1 MYRMLIVDDEKIIVD
16 GLFEML
22 LEQEGDRLSLYKAS
36 SAREALAI
44 MGDRK
49 IDILMSDIKMPKM
62 TGLELGDIVRQSWP
76 ECQIIYLTG
85 FDDFHFIHHA
95 VKNGAQN
102 YVLKSEGDDQIL
114 ISVRQAIDELEAR
127 TEMNSLLIKANDIR
141 RQQIAH
147 HRSMYF
153 TDLLEDQLPENEMT
167 ESAFGTLGLT
177 IDASKQIRLV
187 IGRLDTDG
195 NAIRIKD
202 KDILFAALASVC
214 DRFLS
219 PFIRFDQVVYSR
231 ELFVMLIQPAEEE
244 ANMSEERIRSFVEG
258 TFETISQTADKS
270 TGYTFSFAIGAKAM
284 QLNEVPIQF
293 AKLRGLLSHFYGEK
307 QIIVHERNMS
317 FLIEGILQ
325 SDSRGQVELYLK
337 KASMLDTYLETGRKN
352 EVLQVLAELRALTC
366 QLTNGDRF
374 LEMYYATVLRFM
386 TVVNN
391 YGLRRFTSIQ
401 EQIDRLLNPTS
412 FGSFEDAIKAL
423 ERLAITL
430 GDYYT
435 ANSLKKRGDAVE
447 TVKSY
452 IDGNL
457 AEDLS
462 LPRLAEI
469 VHLNPDYM
477 ARLFKQSEKCT
488 LTEYIGMLRIQ
499 KAKERLSEPHVLVQD
514 IAKELGFSTAG
525 YFSRFFKK
533 ETGMTPQEY
542 RIP

>member
-1 MYRMLIVDDEKIIVD
+1 MYRMLIVDDEKLIVD

-36 SAREALAI
+36 SAREALAVL
-44 MGDRK
+44 GDRK

-76 ECQIIYLTG
+76 ECRIIYLTG
-85 FDDFHFIHHA
+85 FDDFHYIHHA

-102 YVLKSEGDDQIL
+102 FVLKSEGDDQIL
-114 ISVRQAIDELEAR
+114 SSVRQAIDDLEAR

-177 IDASKQIRLV
+177 IDASKRIWLV

-214 DRFLS
+214 GRFLS
-219 PFIRFDQVVYSR
+219 PFIRFDHVVYSR
-231 ELFVMLIQPAEEE
+231 ELFVIFFQPAEE
-244 ANMSEERIRSFVEG
+244 ANMSDDRIRSFVEG
-258 TFETISQTADKS
+258 SFETISQTADKS

-284 QLNEVPIQF
+284 RLNEVPIQF
-293 AKLRGLLSHFYGEK
+293 AKLHGLLSHFYGEK
-307 QIIVHERNMS
+307 QIIVKERNMS
-317 FLIEGILQ
+317 FLMEGILQ
-325 SDSRGQVELYLK
+325 ADSRGQVELYLK
-337 KASMLDTYLETGRKN
+337 KASLLDTYLETGRRN
-352 EVLQVLAELRALTC
+352 EVQQVLSELRALAL
-366 QLTNGDRF
+366 QPANRDRF
-374 LEMYYATVLRFM
+374 LEMHYATVLRFM

-391 YGLRRFTSIQ
+391 YGLRRFSSIQ
-401 EQIDRLLNPTS
+401 EQIDRLLQPAIN
-412 FGSFEDAIKAL
+412 GSIEDAIKAL
-423 ERLAITL
+423 ERLAVTL

-435 ANSLKKRGDAVE
+435 ANALKMRGDAIE

-457 AEDLS
+457 SEDLS
-462 LPRLAEI
+462 LPRLAEL

-499 KAKERLSEPHVLVQD
+499 KAKERLSDQHVLVQD

-542 RIP
+542 RSQ

>member
-1 MYRMLIVDDEKIIVD
+1 MYRMLIVDDEKLIVD

-22 LEQEGDRLSLYKAS
+22 VEQEGDRLSLYKAS
-36 SAREALAI
+36 SAREALDV

-76 ECQIIYLTG
+76 ECRIIYLTG
-85 FDDFHFIHHA
+85 FDDFHYIHHA

-102 YVLKSEGDDQIL
+102 FVLKSEGDDQIL
-114 ISVRQAIDELEAR
+114 TSVRQAIDYLEAR

-153 TDLLEDQLPENEMT
+153 TDLLEGQLPENEMT

-177 IDASKQIRLV
+177 IDASKQIWLV
-187 IGRLDTDG
+187 IGRLDPDG

-214 DRFLS
+214 GRFLS
-219 PFIRFDQVVYSR
+219 PVIRFDHVVYTR
-231 ELFVMLIQPAEEE
+231 ELLVIFLQPAEE
-244 ANMSEERIRSFVEG
+244 ARMSDERIRSFVEG
-258 TFETISQTADKS
+258 AFETISQTADKS
-270 TGYTFSFAIGAKAM
+270 TGHTFSFAIGAKALP
-284 QLNEVPIQF
+284 LNEVPIQF
-293 AKLRGLLSHFYGEK
+293 AKLHGLLSHFYGEK
-307 QIIVHERNMS
+307 KIIVNERNMAS
-317 FLIEGILQ
+317 LMEGILQ

-337 KASMLDTYLETGRKN
+337 KASLLDTYLETGRRN
-352 EVLQVLAELRALTC
+352 EVQQVLSELRALAF
-366 QLTNGDRF
+366 QPAHGDRF
-374 LEMYYATVLRFM
+374 LEMHYATVLRFM

-391 YGLRRFTSIQ
+391 YGLRRFSAIQ
-401 EQIDRLLNPTS
+401 EQIDRLLQPAS
-412 FGSFEDAIKAL
+412 YGSIEDSIKAL
-423 ERLAITL
+423 ERLAVTL
-430 GDYYT
+430 DDYYT
-435 ANSLKKRGDAVE
+435 ANALKMRGDAVE

-457 AEDLS
+457 SEDLS

-499 KAKERLSEPHVLVQD
+499 KAKERLSQPHVLVQD

-542 RIP
+542 RTK

>member
-1 MYRMLIVDDEKIIVD
+1 MLIVDDEKLIVD

-22 LEQEGDRLSLYKAS
+22 VEQEGDRLSLYKAS
-36 SAREALAI
+36 SAREALDV

-76 ECQIIYLTG
+76 ECRIIYLTG
-85 FDDFHFIHHA
+85 FDDFHYIHHA

-102 YVLKSEGDDQIL
+102 FVLKSEGDDQIL
-114 ISVRQAIDELEAR
+114 TSVRQAIDYLEAR

-153 TDLLEDQLPENEMT
+153 TDLLEGQLPENEMT

-177 IDASKQIRLV
+177 IDASKQIWLV
-187 IGRLDTDG
+187 IGRLDPDG

-214 DRFLS
+214 GRFLS
-219 PFIRFDQVVYSR
+219 PVIRFDHVVYTR
-231 ELFVMLIQPAEEE
+231 ELLVIFLQPAEE
-244 ANMSEERIRSFVEG
+244 ARMSDERIRSFVEG
-258 TFETISQTADKS
+258 AFETISQTADKS
-270 TGYTFSFAIGAKAM
+270 TGHTFSFAIGAKALP
-284 QLNEVPIQF
+284 LNEVPIQF
-293 AKLRGLLSHFYGEK
+293 AKLHGLLSHFYGEK
-307 QIIVHERNMS
+307 KIIVNERNMAS
-317 FLIEGILQ
+317 LMEGILQ

-337 KASMLDTYLETGRKN
+337 KASLLDTYLETGRRN
-352 EVLQVLAELRALTC
+352 EVQQVLSELRALAF
-366 QLTNGDRF
+366 QPAHGDRF
-374 LEMYYATVLRFM
+374 LEMHYATVLRFM

-391 YGLRRFTSIQ
+391 YGLRRFSAIQ
-401 EQIDRLLNPTS
+401 EQIDRLLQPAS
-412 FGSFEDAIKAL
+412 YGSIEDSIKAL
-423 ERLAITL
+423 ERLAVTL
-430 GDYYT
+430 DDYYT
-435 ANSLKKRGDAVE
+435 ANALKMRGDAVE

-457 AEDLS
+457 SEDLS

-499 KAKERLSEPHVLVQD
+499 KAKERLSQPHVLVQD

-542 RIP
+542 RTK